1 MNLAGIFKIFRQT
14 AVSNFEVKADN
25 YLPEFWEDD
34 FCQIEIVPC
43 GNKEYLLKTLGQISD
58 LANKSRTGIGFTETF
73 GRGEMPVP
81 TFSRE
86 IRADYLEK
94 LLTEFEFEK
103 AKSICYNSR
112 EIIDCETGSTKAYGF
127 PSFTVFFDTD
137 GEFVKNI
144 WLSIDRVVSG
154 TQYDLLKSA
163 LYSLGEECEMVLVD
177 WNGLELF
184 DLRDKTQIGQYLG
197 GHLSDIR

>member
-1 MNLAGIFKIFRQT
+1 MKLTGIFKIFRQT
-14 AVSNFEVKADN
+14 AVSNVEVKADS

-34 FCQIEIVPC
+34 FCQIEVVPNE
-43 GNKEYLLKTLGQISD
+43 NKEFILKTLAKICD
-58 LANKSRTGIGFTETF
+58 LANQSSTGFGFTEIF

-94 LLTEFEFEK
+94 LLTGFEFEK
-103 AKSICYNSR
+103 AKSIRYNHR
-112 EIIDCETGSTKAYGF
+112 EIIDCETGPTKAYGF
-127 PSFTVFFDTD
+127 PNFTVFFDTD

-154 TQYDLLKSA
+154 TQYDSLKSA

-184 DLRDKTQIGQYLG
+184 DLRDKTQIGQFLG
-197 GHLSDIR
+197 EHLSDPR